1 MFEYIINNKTVFFKN
16 EAELKAG
23 LAEADAK
30 GWTVEY
36 VSGEFNESSEDDWN
50 DGFMEEEAEKQV
62 FTNDTAEGADVVS
75 ETTAQDTELPSE
87 DGSSDYLKDL
97 IPPIVLQN
105 KPISEIKEILK
116 AKDNLN
122 VSAPKIKDAIIYEN
136 NEPKEVITDRE
147 NNEFTEVF
155 EDNLIANASGPLVR
169 GTKEQEAEAKRAETH
184 FKLFTDQARYSD
196 EYEGS
201 SIGAMQK
208 NLD

>member
-30 GWTVEY
+30 GWTIEY

-62 FTNDTAEGADVVS
+62 FTNDIAKSANVVS
-75 ETTAQDTELPSE
+75 NTPAQDTELLSE

-105 KPISEIKEILK
+105 KPISELKEILK
-116 AKDNLN
+116 ARRT
-122 VSAPKIKDAIIYEN
+122 SEKI
-136 NEPKEVITDRE
+136 
-147 NNEFTEVF
+147 
-155 EDNLIANASGPLVR
+155 
-169 GTKEQEAEAKRAETH
+169 
-184 FKLFTDQARYSD
+184 
-196 EYEGS
+196 
-201 SIGAMQK
+201 
-208 NLD
+208 